1 MKKLIKK
8 IKEWWAARVYA
19 RQLKKAIK
27 EANRIKQ
34 TTKMKC
40 LVVDI
45 NGRPLAVTKRELKGF
60 KKAGYIPQ
68 NTNLEWVE
76 KSALYNTL

>member
-1 MKKLIKK
+1 MKKVIKK

-27 EANRIKQ
+27 EARRIKQ
-34 TTKMKC
+34 ATHMKC

-45 NGRPLAVTKRELKGF
+45 NGKPMALTKRELKGF
-60 KKAGYIPQ
+60 KKAGYIAR

>member
-1 MKKLIKK
+1 MKKVIKK
-8 IKEWWAARVYA
+8 IKEWWSARVYA

-27 EANRIKQ
+27 EASRIKQ

-45 NGRPLAVTKRELKGF
+45 NGRPMAVTKRELKGF

-76 KSALYNTL
+76 RNALYNTL